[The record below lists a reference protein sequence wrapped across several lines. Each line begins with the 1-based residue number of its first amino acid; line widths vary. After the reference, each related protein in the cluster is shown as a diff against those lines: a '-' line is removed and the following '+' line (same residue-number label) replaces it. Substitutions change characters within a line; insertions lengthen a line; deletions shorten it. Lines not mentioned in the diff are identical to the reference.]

1 MRDERL
7 NTDVRRYEGLVRAT
21 ANRIAPFVEMSVE
34 DVEQRLRIKVW
45 RALSTFNPSHGRA
58 EDQYVLSCVF
68 NEKKD
73 ILALRRRGEGSLD
86 ALITP
91 EDRKRNRGDAFE
103 EQYLSVAADQVYA
116 SVEED
121 DLCLPSTLTRDEL
134 QVVIRLYAQRYQTEI
149 ALELGLSK
157 GEMEKA
163 MRSIR
168 QKLADW
174 RPSEA
179 ERGGVLPTPLPPR
192 EPHQVPRAA

>member
-1 MRDERL
+1 L

-21 ANRIAPFVEMSVE
+21 ANRIAPFVEMPLE
-34 DVEQRLRIKVW
+34 DIEQRLRIKVW
-45 RALSTFNPSHGRA
+45 RALVTFDSAIGRP

-73 ILALRRRGEGSLD
+73 ILALRRRGELPLD
-86 ALITP
+86 AMLTP

-103 EQYLSVAADQVYA
+103 EQYLSVAAEQVYA
-116 SVEED
+116 SIEED
-121 DLCLPSTLTRDEL
+121 DLTLPSTLSHLEL
-134 QVVIRLYAQRYQTEI
+134 RVVTRLYAQRYQTEI

-168 QKLADW
+168 AKLADW
-174 RPSEA
+174 RPSA
-179 ERGGVLPTPLPPR
+179 SERGCALLPPLRRR
-192 EPHQVPRAA
+192 EQHQARRVA